1 MKILLF
7 GGTTEGREIA
17 ASGLPVVYSVTTDY
31 GAELA
36 DSINVEPVVGRMD
49 ADVITAFLKSRPIAG
64 VIDATH
70 PYASEVSQNARAA
83 CERTGIP
90 YVRVVRDTVKPDNKD
105 IIEVASCKKAAEIL
119 NEPSLSEAGVLLTV
133 GSKELAC
140 FTSVKNYRKRLFAR
154 VLPKSEMLLE
164 CEKLGFD
171 AGHIIAMKGP
181 FTKAMN
187 AAILEMTNAR
197 VLVTK
202 DGGKAGGFEEKLAA
216 AKELGVDVLSIRR
229 PEETGITAAEA
240 IDWGFGLLGKYHE
253 TQPHTLPIGRLQ
265 ASVVSCADRLDS
277 SHMDR
282 GPLEFPFFPLFTNI
296 TGRRAVVVG
305 GGKVAARRAKTL
317 LTCGAQVT
325 VISPSFD
332 PSLDEPGLEGVK
344 RLPLLYR
351 KGCMEGIALVVA
363 ATDDRNVNR
372 DVGLEAKKLGIPV
385 SVADAPEE
393 CTFLFP
399 SLVERDGVVAAIS
412 TGGRSPSLCRRLASR
427 LRAVWPDWVDE
438 ETGKN
443 RKP

>member
-36 DSINVEPVVGRMD
+36 DSTNAEPVVGRMD
-49 ADVITAFLKSRPIAG
+49 ADVITAFMKSRPIAG

-70 PYASEVSQNARAA
+70 PYAAEVSQNARAA

-90 YVRVVRDTVKPDNKD
+90 YVRVIREAVKQDNKG
-105 IIEVASCKKAAEIL
+105 ITEVASCKKAAELL
-119 NEPSLSEAGVLLTV
+119 NEPSRSEACVLLTV
-133 GSKELAC
+133 GSKELDC
-140 FTSVKNYRKRLFAR
+140 FTSVTNYRKRLFAR

-187 AAILEMTNAR
+187 TATLEMTNAR

-240 IDWGFGLLGKYHE
+240 IDWGFGLLG
-253 TQPHTLPIGRLQ
+253 TQSQTLPVSRLPTN
-265 ASVVSCADRLDS
+265 VVSCVDRLDS
-277 SHMDR
+277 SPISR
-282 GPLEFPFFPLFTNI
+282 EPLEFPFFPLFTNI

-317 LTCGAQVT
+317 ITCGAHVT

-332 PSLDEPGLEGVK
+332 PSLDEPGMEGVK
-344 RLPLLYR
+344 RLSRPYR
-351 KGCMEGIALVVA
+351 KGFMEGVALVVA

-372 DVGLEAKKLGIPV
+372 EVGLEAKKLGIPV

-412 TGGRSPSLCRRLASR
+412 TGGRSPSLCRRLTNR
-427 LRAVWPDWVDE
+427 LRAVWPDWIEE
-438 ETGKN
+438 ETEKN